1 MTDSERKYAAWCAV
15 HEPHRFYIWSHW
27 LKIRQQVLSMDKGEC
42 QVCRHEH
49 HRYRRADTVHHVNH
63 FKQRPDL
70 ALEIYYTDPATHEQK
85 RNLISVCRECH
96 EVLHERRTNEN
107 SAALTIERW
116 D

>member
-27 LKIRQQVLSMDKGEC
+27 LKIRQHVLNMDKGEC
-42 QVCRHEH
+42 QICKQNY
-49 HRYRRADTVHHVNH
+49 HRFKRADTVHHVNH

-96 EVLHERRTNEN
+96 EALHERRTNEN
-107 SAALTIERW
+107 STALTIERW